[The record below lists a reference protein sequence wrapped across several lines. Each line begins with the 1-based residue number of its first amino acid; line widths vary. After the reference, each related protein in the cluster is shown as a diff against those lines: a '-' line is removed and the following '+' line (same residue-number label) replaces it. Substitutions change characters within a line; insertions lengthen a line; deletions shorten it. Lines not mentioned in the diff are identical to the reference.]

1 MLFDDPFD
9 PALAD
14 VVDWFLGRKG
24 DLVARFRGVV
34 RRGID
39 EVIDGG
45 RTGRWSVDQLAKTE
59 KTYIGTKI
67 EHLVVDEF
75 ELPRGQ
81 LLDAKIADHEVDIKW
96 SLFSQWEIPV
106 EAVNQLCLVLGANE
120 KRHEFHVGLARC
132 HPEHLGAPNRDRKRK
147 LTATRYPSIR
157 WLVPTSPLPPNFFAT
172 VPSGILGQIM
182 GQPKGQARVRALF
195 ELQPRRAIPR
205 EAVETVAQQKDP
217 MRRIRADKGARMGS
231 VVVLSARY
239 KGDLIR
245 RLGLDPIPAEHLI
258 SVPITDA
265 EAVGGDALES

>member
-24 DLVARFRGVV
+24 DLVLRFRGVV

-75 ELPRGQ
+75 ELPEGPA
-81 LLDAKIADHEVDIKW
+81 LDAQIADHEVDIKW

-106 EAVNQLCLVLGANE
+106 EAVNQLCLVIGANE
-120 KRHEFHVGLARC
+120 KRSEFHVGLARC
-132 HPEHLGAPNRDRKRK
+132 QPEYLGAPNRDRKRK
-147 LTATRYPSIR
+147 LTATRHPGIR

-172 VPSGILGQIM
+172 VPPGILGQII
-182 GQPKGQARVRALF
+182 AT
-195 ELQPRRAIPR
+195 PRDKHVSERSSNFSPDEQSHAKRSKRWLSKRIR
-205 EAVETVAQQKDP
+205 

-239 KGDLIR
+239 KGALIR
-245 RLGLDPIPAEHLI
+245 RLGLDPIPPNHLI
-258 SVPITDA
+258 SVPIADA
-265 EAVGGDALES
+265 EALGEDALES